1 MSDLSVVQR
10 DSKLV
15 VDSRLVADTLG
26 IQHRNLL
33 ANLEKYEEEAVR
45 EGFSPLAFE
54 TREFKTKQGNT
65 SVERWAWLDEEWASY
80 AMTLSRNT
88 PEVRAAK
95 RNLVK
100 AFSKAKKLL
109 LEPRPVQDAES
120 LDKVVDDFLA
130 IIREAFNFAGEQ
142 FIRIKEQSVTQ
153 QRKLLKAKLS
163 DPDAIY
169 EVALEAL
176 NKVDH
181 TVTHQSSKVTN
192 HSQSAIASLRERLLE
207 RLENTSA
214 LVVRYK
220 ELPAKVKH
228 NPSGWVH
235 PYLKKVGNVEYP
247 LVKGKRDPDGL
258 DDWYWVYR
266 WAEKSPQAR
275 RKNGH
280 IHRAIQLKR
289 HQVKPV
295 QFAIDCGASREKI
308 VEQLKKIKA
317 GVSER

>member
-1 MSDLSVVQR
+1 MDLTVVQR
-10 DSKLV
+10 DSNLV
-15 VDSRLVADTLG
+15 VDSRLIATALG
-26 IQHRNLL
+26 VEHSDWFQNVVKKHQAQTEQAFGIIRFENGEIKGRGRR
-33 ANLEKYEEEAVR
+33 EKFAYLTEDQST
-45 EGFSPLAFE
+45 FL
-54 TREFKTKQGNT
+54 
-65 SVERWAWLDEEWASY
+65 
-80 AMTLSRNT
+80 MTLSRNT
-88 PEVRAAK
+88 PEVIECKIR
-95 RNLVK
+95 LVK
-100 AFSKAKKLL
+100 AFSEAKKLL
-109 LEPRPVQDAES
+109 LEPRPAQDAES

-192 HSQSAIASLRERLLE
+192 HSQSAIATLRERLLT
-207 RLENTSA
+207 RLENTPA

-220 ELPAKVKH
+220 ELSESVKR

-235 PYLKKVGNVEYP
+235 PYLKKVGSVEYP
-247 LVKGKRDPDGL
+247 IVKGKRNPDAI

-266 WAEKSPQAR
+266 WSEKNSRSR
-275 RKNGH
+275 RKNGC
-280 IHRAIQLKR
+280 ILRGIQLKR

-295 QFAIDCGASREKI
+295 QFAIDCGAARERI
-308 VEQLKKIKA
+308 VEQLNK
-317 GVSER
+317 